1 MPQRF
6 DGKVVIVTGAGTG
19 MGRAIALAFAHEG
32 AQVVVADI
40 GASDGEETARLV
52 SDLGGQALFVRT
64 NVAQAGE
71 VEALVGATMAQFGR
85 LDYACNNAGINEEHG
100 PLTQLTEEEWDR
112 TLAVNLKGIWLA
124 MKYEVPAMLRSR
136 GGAIVNTASV
146 LGLVGSRGTPAYVA
160 SKHGIVGLTKAAALD
175 HAKEGI
181 RVNAVCPG
189 TIYTPMYVRREG
201 ADPEKDRRIAAS
213 IPLGRLGQPEDVAD
227 AVVWL
232 CSDAASFVTGHALV
246 VDGGDTV

>member
-1 MPQRF
+1 MAQRF
-6 DGKVVIVTGAGTG
+6 DGNVVIVTGAGTG
-19 MGRAIALAFAHEG
+19 MGRAVALAFARES
-32 AQVVVADI
+32 ARVVVADVS
-40 GASDGEETARLV
+40 AADGEETTQLV
-52 SDLGGQALFVRT
+52 ADLGGQALFVRT
-64 NVAQAGE
+64 NVARAAE
-71 VEALVGATMAQFGR
+71 VEALVDATVERFGR
-85 LDYACNNAGINEEHG
+85 LDCACNNAGINEEHG
-100 PLTQLTEEEWDR
+100 PLTQLTDEDWDR
-112 TLAVNLKGIWLA
+112 ILAVNLKGIWLA
-124 MKYEVPAMLRSR
+124 MKYEIPAMLRSG

-201 ADPEKDRRIAAS
+201 TDPENDRRIAAS
-213 IPLGRLGQPEDVAD
+213 IPLGRLGQPEDVAG

-232 CSDAASFVTGHALV
+232 CSDAAAFVTGHALV

>member
-1 MPQRF
+1 MPQLF
-6 DGKVVIVTGAGTG
+6 SGKVAIVTGAGTG
-19 MGRAIALAFAHEG
+19 MGRAIALAFAREG
-32 AQVVVADI
+32 ARVVVAEI
-40 GASDGEETARLV
+40 SESDGQETAHLV
-52 SDLGGQALFVRT
+52 SDLGGQALFVRA

-71 VEALVGATMAQFGR
+71 VEALVVATMAQFGR

-100 PLTQLTEEEWDR
+100 PLTQLTEKEWDR

-160 SKHGIVGLTKAAALD
+160 SKHGIIGLTKAAALD

-201 ADPEKDRRIAAS
+201 EDPEKDRRIAAS

-227 AVVWL
+227 AVLWL

>member
-1 MPQRF
+1 MPQLF
-6 DGKVVIVTGAGTG
+6 NGKVAIVTGAGTG
-19 MGRAIALAFAHEG
+19 MGRAIALAFAREG
-32 AQVVVADI
+32 ARVVVAEI
-40 GASDGEETARLV
+40 SASDGQETAHLV

-71 VEALVGATMAQFGR
+71 VEALVVATMAQFGR

-160 SKHGIVGLTKAAALD
+160 SKHGIIGLTKAAALD

>member
-1 MPQRF
+1 MAQRF
-6 DGKVVIVTGAGTG
+6 DSKVVIVTGAGTG
-19 MGRAIALAFAHEG
+19 MGRAVALAFAREG
-32 AQVVVADI
+32 ARVVVADVS
-40 GASDGEETARLV
+40 ASNGEETAQFV
-52 SDLGGQALFVRT
+52 AALGGQALFVPT
-64 NVAQAGE
+64 NVARAAE
-71 VEALVGATMAQFGR
+71 VEALVGATVAQFGR

-100 PLTQLTEEEWDR
+100 PLTYLTEEEWDR
-112 TLAVNLKGIWLA
+112 ILAVNLKGIWLA
-124 MKYEVPAMLRSR
+124 MKYEIPAMLHSG

-189 TIYTPMYVRREG
+189 TIYTPLYVRREG
-201 ADPEKDRRIAAS
+201 TDAEKDRRIAAS
-213 IPLGRLGQPEDVAD
+213 IPLGRLGQPEDVAG

-232 CSDAASFVTGHALV
+232 CSDDAAFVTGHALV

>member
-6 DGKVVIVTGAGTG
+6 DDKVVIVTGAGTG
-19 MGRAIALAFAHEG
+19 MGRAVALAFAHEG
-32 AQVVVADI
+32 ARVVVADVS
-40 GASDGEETARLV
+40 ASDGEETAHLV
-52 SDLGGQALFVRT
+52 GDLGGQALFVPT
-64 NVAQAGE
+64 NVAQAAE
-71 VEALVGATMAQFGR
+71 VETLVGATVARFGR

-100 PLTQLTEEEWDR
+100 PLTQLTEEEWER
-112 TLAVNLKGIWLA
+112 ILAVNLKGIWLA
-124 MKYEVPAMLRSR
+124 MKYEIPAMLRSG

-201 ADPEKDRRIAAS
+201 TDPEKDRRTAAS
-213 IPLGRLGQPEDVAD
+213 IPLGRLGQPEDVAG

-232 CSDAASFVTGHALV
+232 CSDAAAFVTGHALV
-246 VDGGDTV
+246 IDGGDTV

>member
-1 MPQRF
+1 MPQLF

-19 MGRAIALAFAHEG
+19 MGRAVALAFACEG
-32 AQVVVADI
+32 ARVAVADVN
-40 GASDGEETARLV
+40 ASDGEETAHLV

-64 NVAQAGE
+64 NVARAAE
-71 VEALVGATMAQFGR
+71 VEALVGATVARFGR

-112 TLAVNLKGIWLA
+112 ILAVNLKGIWLA
-124 MKYEVPAMLRSR
+124 MKYEIPAMLHGG

-175 HAKEGI
+175 HAKGGI

-201 ADPEKDRRIAAS
+201 TDSEKDRRIAAS
-213 IPLGRLGQPEDVAD
+213 IPLGRLGQPEDVAG

-246 VDGGDTV
+246 VDGGDTI